1 MTIQF
6 KRRSLLKTGAAALV
20 GAMSQP
26 FTGIPAL
33 AAYAAGPTV
42 RRNAFTMA
50 TNDPIL
56 VGYRKAITAMKALP
70 TNNPCSWTY
79 QAAIHGTDAD
89 ARANRLEHLPHRFAL
104 LLVVAPDVS
113 LLVRTHRQEVFR
125 HV

>member
-1 MTIQF
+1 M
-6 KRRSLLKTGAAALV
+6 V
-20 GAMSQP
+20 SQP

-50 TNDPIL
+50 VNDPIL

-79 QAAIHGTDAD
+79 QAAIHGT
-89 ARANRLEHLPHRFAL
+89 R
-104 LLVVAPDVS
+104 
-113 LLVRTHRQEVFR
+113 
-125 HV
+125 